1 VDDKSLEEK
10 PLDEKPLG
18 EKFYYFRIRKRN
30 NSLPV
35 SESQETVTF
44 DIDQSNVQ
52 NFNATQSLEVKRKSG
67 DSKGV
72 SSRLKYLSKLKYL
85 LSGDQSPLIYCNYSQ
100 DNSEESPPRSIKD
113 QEKHYILLSNVDR
126 QQMIQGV
133 NEELAALK
141 KYEHKNTGFFQHRS
155 TWMGLGLILLALAL
169 IIGSP
174 IPLLLGVAVMS
185 VTALI
190 TSIFEPGPWLHLN
203 YDEKRGFK
211 HLPDLFADWVKHNR
225 TQAIIAG
232 VGVVL
237 SLVAL
242 TLGIVFFPVLVPT
255 LTLACG
261 CSLAL
266 AAVLLMVL
274 GPVTIADMINRF
286 LDRDALL
293 TVDAPDK
300 DWGKKFSVVEDKQK
314 KAESELDSSPL
325 LVSKKRNVKEDEN
338 YIVDNDE
345 EQENKAA
352 LSYRIVLN
360 R

>member
-1 VDDKSLEEK
+1 MDDKSL
-10 PLDEKPLG
+10 D

-52 NFNATQSLEVKRKSG
+52 RFNATQSLEVKRKSG

-113 QEKHYILLSNVDR
+113 QEKHYFLLSNVDR

-155 TWMGLGLILLALAL
+155 TWMGLGLILFVLALL
-169 IIGSP
+169 GSP
-174 IPLLLGVAVMS
+174 VPFLFGIAVVS
-185 VTALI
+185 VTAVITLI
-190 TSIFEPGPWLHLN
+190 FDPGPWLHLH

-211 HLPDLFADWVKHNR
+211 HLPALFADWVKHNQ

-232 VGVVL
+232 VGIVL
-237 SLVAL
+237 SLVGL
-242 TLGIVFFPVLVPT
+242 TLGIAFFPVLVPA
-255 LTLACG
+255 LALG
-261 CSLAL
+261 GFSLAI
-266 AAVLLMVL
+266 AAVLLMAV
-274 GPVTIADMINRF
+274 GPVTIADIINRF

-300 DWGKKFSVVEDKQK
+300 DWGKKFSVVEGKGKQAK
-314 KAESELDSSPL
+314 SEGGEMHSSPL
-325 LVSKKRNVKEDEN
+325 IYESQKKEDGE
-338 YIVDNDE
+338 IVVDDDDKQNNE
-345 EQENKAA
+345 TA
-352 LSYRIVLN
+352 LSYKIVLN
-360 R
+360 RQ